1 MLTTIRQVVL
11 DSKITHHVSLSMIES
26 VIPPE
31 TVEQV
36 LSECDAWEQREKKLN
51 MRAIVYWLIALHVFA
66 TCSMPEVWRRLV
78 DGWKAIWPSL
88 WWDLPTAGALCQ
100 RRAQLGVT
108 VMRTLFARCVHP
120 LATAAT
126 KGAFRFN
133 LRVVALDGT
142 LDDLPDS
149 DANRTVFPYNGGE
162 GHGHSPFPQLRSV
175 LLMECGTHAI
185 FDAELLSTAVQ
196 EQQGAL
202 LVLARSLTAG
212 MLLVWDRGFHTHEL
226 IALVRSKGAH
236 LVGRLPSK
244 CLRHVWARLSD
255 GTYLT
260 KVPRDGKHGT
270 GYLVTVRV
278 IEYTIT
284 DPQLPGYGQHFRL
297 FTTLLD
303 PKRYPAK
310 DIIALYHERWEIECG
325 IDEFRTH
332 LRLSARTLRSQTPQ
346 GVEQEYYAL
355 LLAHFAVRVLMHL
368 GALLVDEDPDRLS
381 FTHTLMVLQRSVWHF
396 ALVTAEQVPALRA
409 HLLAEICEVRVP
421 PRRLRFQARVV
432 KRTHAKFRRKCYA
445 DLRAPCVHQPFLDI
459 VTLI

>member
-1 MLTTIRQVVL
+1 MSATIRQVLL

-36 LSECDAWEQREKKLN
+36 LSEYDAWEQGEKKLN
-51 MRAIVYWLIALHVFA
+51 MRAIVYWLIALNVFA

-78 DGWKAIWPSL
+78 DGWKAIWPSQ
-88 WWDLPTAGALCQ
+88 WWDIPTAGALCQ

-108 VMRTLFARCVHP
+108 VMRALFARCVHP

-142 LDDLPDS
+142 LDDLPDT
-149 DANRTVFPYNGGE
+149 DANRTVFPYNGGQ

-185 FDAELLSTAVQ
+185 FDAELLCTTVQ

-202 LVLARSLTAG
+202 LVLARRLSAG
-212 MLLVWDRGFHTHEL
+212 MLLLWDRGFHTHEL
-226 IALVRSKGAH
+226 IALVRSRGAH

-244 CLRHVWARLSD
+244 CLRHVWARLCD
-255 GTYLT
+255 GTYLA
-260 KVPRDGKHGT
+260 KVPRDSKHGT
-270 GYLVTVRV
+270 GYRLPVRV

-284 DPQLPGYGQHFRL
+284 DPQAPGYGQHFRL

-310 DIIALYHERWEIECG
+310 DIIALYHERWEIESG
-325 IDEFRTH
+325 IDELKTH

-355 LLAHFAVRVLMHL
+355 RLSHFAIRVLMHL
-368 GALLVDEDPDRLS
+368 GALLVNEDPDRLS
-381 FTHTLMVLQRSVWHF
+381 FTHTLMVLQRSVWRF
-396 ALVTAEQVPALRA
+396 ALAIPEQYPALRA
-409 HLLAEICEVRVP
+409 QLLAEMCEERVP

-445 DLRAPCVHQPFLDI
+445 DLHAPCLHQSFLDI